1 MNTTNISQP
10 STTLQMPIAQIPME
24 VVDLSGPPL
33 QMSVIPHPSVHVA
46 AVPMNVS
53 ATVTAS
59 LSSSSPIQGPSGERP
74 ATLHVTLADV
84 TIFIRTLVELM
95 SGVRS
100 NPATV
105 EMLVVK
111 AALQLF
117 SLSGDDFIK
126 MGKPLTTKDKSM
138 TKP

>member
-1 MNTTNISQP
+1 
-10 STTLQMPIAQIPME
+10 
-24 VVDLSGPPL
+24 
-33 QMSVIPHPSVHVA
+33 
-46 AVPMNVS
+46 MNVS

-59 LSSSSPIQGPSGERP
+59 LSSSSPTPGPSGERP

-117 SLSGDDFIK
+117 SLSGDVFIK

>member
-1 MNTTNISQP
+1 M
-10 STTLQMPIAQIPME
+10 
-24 VVDLSGPPL
+24 
-33 QMSVIPHPSVHVA
+33 
-46 AVPMNVS
+46 
-53 ATVTAS
+53 
-59 LSSSSPIQGPSGERP
+59 
-74 ATLHVTLADV
+74 LADV

-111 AALQLF
+111 TALQLF

-126 MGKPLTTKDKSM
+126 MAKPLTTKVNVSTCFWKTRKANCPLAVEDCSNGSLSRQNISRSCSL
-138 TKP
+138 